1 MISLTSIAK
10 HYGQRTLFSG
20 VSLTIGV
27 SERIGLVGANGSGK
41 STLLEILAGQME
53 PDEGTVTRNKR
64 AETGYLRQEVPK
76 HTGRTLLE
84 EMLAGHGHLDHLQK
98 RLAVI
103 EEEMRSATD
112 PVALEALAAEHGE
125 LERKFDV
132 GGGYD
137 LPALAKKIL
146 GGLAFR
152 ESDFTRGTSE
162 FSGGWLMRLALARLL
177 LVEPDLLLLDEPTN
191 YLDLESVIWLEGYLR
206 EYDGSIVVVSH
217 DRALLN
223 TLSNRVLEI
232 DAGKVISYTGNY
244 DAYQKARAL
253 REEGLEAAR
262 KAQEREIAHT
272 EKFIERFRYKASK
285 ARQVQSRIKALEK
298 VERIDAPSRRKTM
311 RLAFPEPPPSSRHQ
325 IELRGVWKG
334 YGGAPVYSG
343 IDLTVERGERIALV
357 GPNGAGKSTLLKLLA
372 GALAPDAGERALGR
386 GATLAYYAQHQV
398 EALDFRRTIL
408 EEVCLAAPHLTQ
420 ERVRGLLGR
429 FLFSGDDV
437 MKTIGIL
444 SGGEKARVAL
454 SKLLVNPPNVI
465 LLDEPTSHL
474 DIPSRDVL
482 EDALSEYDGS
492 IVMISHDRH
501 FLAALANRVV
511 DVRGGMIRSYLG
523 DYPDYLAKREREAR
537 EAAAAAL
544 ARDAAA
550 ARGADAGA
558 ASPAKPA
565 RDAAEDSRPKRTK
578 EEKRREAELRN
589 ERYRKLTPV
598 KREIESL
605 ESELD
610 RLTQQMSA
618 LEAQMADPAFYQ
630 DGSRFAET
638 FKTYNS
644 VKSVVAAKTERWER
658 LSLQLDELERR
669 FAAES

>member
-1 MISLTSIAK
+1 MISFTSVAK

-20 VSLTIGV
+20 VNFTIGV

-41 STLLEILAGQME
+41 STLLEILAGDME
-53 PDEGTVTRNKR
+53 PDEGVVTRNKR

-76 HTGRTLLE
+76 HTGRTLME
-84 EMLAGHGHLDHLQK
+84 EMLAGHEHLDHLK
-98 RLAVI
+98 NRLAVI
-103 EEEMRSATD
+103 EEEMRAATD
-112 PVALEALAAEHGE
+112 PAVLETLVAEHGE
-125 LERKFDV
+125 HERKFDV

-152 ESDFTRGTSE
+152 DSDFSRGTAE

-191 YLDLESVIWLEGYLR
+191 YLDLESVIWLESYLR
-206 EYDGSIVVVSH
+206 EYDGSIIVVSH

-223 TLSNRVLEI
+223 TLAGRILEI
-232 DAGKVISYTGNY
+232 DAGRVISYTGNY

-262 KAQEREIAHT
+262 KSQEREIAHT

-334 YGGAPVYSG
+334 YGGVPVYSG

-357 GPNGAGKSTLLKLLA
+357 GPNGAGKSTLLKILA
-372 GALAPDAGERALGR
+372 GVLAPDAGERVLGR

-398 EALDFRRTIL
+398 DALDFRRTIV
-408 EEVCLAAPHLTQ
+408 EEVCAAAPHLTQ

-437 MKTIGIL
+437 MKAIGIL

-482 EDALSEYDGS
+482 EDALAEYDGS

-501 FLAALANRVV
+501 FLASLANRVI
-511 DVRGGMIRSYLG
+511 DVRGGAVRSYLG
-523 DYPDYLAKREREAR
+523 DYNDYLTKKEIQAR
-537 EAAAAAL
+537 EAAIAAGAE
-544 ARDAAA
+544 
-550 ARGADAGA
+550 ARGASTASAAAGA
-558 ASPAKPA
+558 RARSTPASVDEPRA
-565 RDAAEDSRPKRTK
+565 KRTK
-578 EEKRREAELRN
+578 EEKRREAEQRN
-589 ERYRKLTPV
+589 ERYRKIAPV
-598 KREIESL
+598 KREIEQIETEL
-605 ESELD
+605 E
-610 RLTQQMSA
+610 RLAKQISGF
-618 LEAQMADPAFYQ
+618 EAEMANPDLYQ
-630 DGSRFAET
+630 DSTRFAAT
-638 FKTYNS
+638 LKTYNA
-644 VKSVVAAKTERWER
+644 VKAVVATKTQRWEK
-658 LSLQLDELERR
+658 LSLELDELERR